1 MQEEAGEAGDSFGGD
16 WALSGEAG
24 AGGAGG
30 GADAGAI
37 GGREAVREVAALRS
51 ASAAVE
57 VCAAMLALWIGTTGA
72 IGGSGGFLRKG
83 ATMAWGTLRIRHSCP
98 LSGLPDLSR
107 GL

>member
-1 MQEEAGEAGDSFGGD
+1 VT
-16 WALSGEAG
+16 G

-30 GADAGAI
+30 ADAGAM
-37 GGREAVREVAALRS
+37 GGSEAVREVVALRS

-57 VCAAMLALWIGTTGA
+57 VVCAAMLALWIGTTGA
-72 IGGSGGFLRKG
+72 MGGSGGFLRKG
-83 ATMAWGTLRIRHSCP
+83 ATIAWGTLRIRHSCP